1 MSKPI
6 APCKGCENRDI
17 TCHTTCEI
25 YKDYEYAKIRYYEE
39 RKENVKE
46 IERYKVERNRKRR

>member
-6 APCKGCENRDI
+6 APCKGCENRDMA
-17 TCHTTCEI
+17 CHTTCEI
-25 YKDYEYAKIRYYEE
+25 YKDYELAKMKYYEE
-39 RKENVKE
+39 RSNRVKE